1 MTEASLETRI
11 LDAVERCVD
20 QWGFTKVT
28 IEDVVAESGVSRA
41 TLYRIFPGGRDVVFE
56 ALRVRRLD
64 EFFSV
69 LTAQV
74 EGAVDLLD
82 VVVRAVGSAT
92 RELRA
97 DDLLASMLASEPGE
111 ALGQLTVEGFP
122 RIVRMATV
130 TLTPYV
136 TRFVPASTAQRLI
149 DVLSR
154 LTISYFLAPSAD
166 VDLGDTEQARD
177 FLRPVVRVLTDP
189 SRGPATEP
197 PLSPVSS
204 H

>member
-1 MTEASLETRI
+1 MTGASLETRI

-28 IEDVVAESGVSRA
+28 IDDVVAASGVSRA

-64 EFFSV
+64 EFFNV
-69 LTAQV
+69 LSAQV

-82 VVVRAVGSAT
+82 VVVRAVVSAT

-111 ALGQLTVEGFP
+111 TLGQLTVEGFP

-136 TRFVPASTAQRLI
+136 TRFVPAPTAQRLI
-149 DVLSR
+149 DVLAR

-166 VDLGDTEQARD
+166 VDLGDAEQARD
-177 FLRPVVRVLTDP
+177 FLRPVVRVLTD
-189 SRGPATEP
+189 RATEP

>member
-1 MTEASLETRI
+1 MTETSLETRI

-28 IEDVVAESGVSRA
+28 IDDVVAESGVSRA

-69 LTAQV
+69 LTARV
-74 EGAVDLLD
+74 DGAVDLLD
-82 VVVRAVGSAT
+82 VVVCSVVSAT
-92 RELRA
+92 LELRA
-97 DDLLASMLASEPGE
+97 DDHLASMLASEPGE
-111 ALGQLTVEGFP
+111 TLGQLTVEGFP

-130 TLTPYV
+130 TLTPHV
-136 TRFVPASTAQRLI
+136 TRFVPAATAQRLI
-149 DVLSR
+149 DVLAR

-166 VDLGDTEQARD
+166 VDLGETEQARD
-177 FLRPVVRVLTDP
+177 FLRPVVRMLTD
-189 SRGPATEP
+189 ATEP

>member
-1 MTEASLETRI
+1 VTEATLETRI
-11 LDAVERCVD
+11 LDAVERCVG

-28 IEDVVAESGVSRA
+28 IDDVVAECGVSRA

-64 EFFSV
+64 NFFGL

-82 VVVRAVGSAT
+82 VVVRAVVSAT

-97 DDLLASMLASEPGE
+97 DDQLASMLASEPGE
-111 ALGQLTVEGFP
+111 TLGQLTVEGFP
-122 RIVRMATV
+122 RIVRMANV

-136 TRFVPASTAQRLI
+136 TRFAPDPTAQRLI
-149 DVLSR
+149 DVLAR

-177 FLRPVVRVLTDP
+177 FLRPVVRVLTESTP
-189 SRGPATEP
+189 EP
-197 PLSPVSS
+197 PLVSS

>member
-1 MTEASLETRI
+1 MTDASLETRI
-11 LDAVERCVD
+11 LDAVERCVN

-28 IEDVVAESGVSRA
+28 IDDVVAESGVSRA
-41 TLYRIFPGGRDVVFE
+41 TLYRVFPGGRDVVFE

-64 EFFSV
+64 NFFSV

-82 VVVRAVGSAT
+82 VVVRAVVAAT
-92 RELRA
+92 LELRA
-97 DDLLASMLASEPGE
+97 DDQLAAMLASEPGE
-111 ALGQLTVEGFP
+111 TLGQLTVEGFP
-122 RIVRMATV
+122 RIVRMANV

-136 TRFVPASTAQRLI
+136 TRFVPAPTAQRLI

-166 VDLGDTEQARD
+166 VDFGHTEQARG
-177 FLRPVVRVLTDP
+177 FLRPVVRVLTEP
-189 SRGPATEP
+189 SAEP

>member
-97 DDLLASMLASEPGE
+97 DDLL
-111 ALGQLTVEGFP
+111 P
-122 RIVRMATV
+122 RQCHVN
-130 TLTPYV
+130 P
-136 TRFVPASTAQRLI
+136 
-149 DVLSR
+149 
-154 LTISYFLAPSAD
+154 PS
-166 VDLGDTEQARD
+166 G
-177 FLRPVVRVLTDP
+177 
-189 SRGPATEP
+189 
-197 PLSPVSS
+197 
-204 H
+204 